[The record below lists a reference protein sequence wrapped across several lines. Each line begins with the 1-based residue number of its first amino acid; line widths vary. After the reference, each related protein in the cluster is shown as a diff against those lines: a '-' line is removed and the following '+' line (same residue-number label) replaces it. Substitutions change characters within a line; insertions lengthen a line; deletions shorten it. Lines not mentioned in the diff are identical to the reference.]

1 MKSRGQGEKDR
12 SQALHC
18 SNYTAPRA
26 VEQMASQGSCITT
39 ALSVNMRLGKQDKR
53 AVL

>member
-1 MKSRGQGEKDR
+1 MKSREQVEQNR
-12 SQALHC
+12 SQASRC

-26 VEQMASQGSCITT
+26 GEQMASQGSRITT
-39 ALSVNMRLGKQDKR
+39 ALSANMRLGKQDKR